1 MELKDVVDVLES
13 KGSKDFATLLK
24 SQNTMRS
31 LADHN
36 LTIFAPTDEALNSPN
51 LDYQE
56 SVSKVG
62 LELSGWW
69 ITYVSCLLNRKLVV
83 VPTQLKKTLKKFGN
97 LKIFYKSHMWV
108 I

>member
-36 LTIFAPTDEALNSPN
+36 LTIFAPTDEALNSRN

-56 SVSKVG
+56 SVSKVVFRVIS
-62 LELSGWW
+62 LVDYICKLSF
-69 ITYVSCLLNRKLVV
+69 
-83 VPTQLKKTLKKFGN
+83 QQ
-97 LKIFYKSHMWV
+97 KIGCSSNTT
-108 I
+108 

>member
-36 LTIFAPTDEALNSPN
+36 LTIFAPTDEALNSRN

-56 SVSKVG
+56 SVSKVVFRVIW
-62 LELSGWW
+62 LVD
-69 ITYVSCLLNRKLVV
+69 YVCKLFLNWKLVV
-83 VPTQLKKTLKKFGN
+83 VPTQLKKKL
-97 LKIFYKSHMWV
+97 
-108 I
+108 